1 MWQIA
6 AKAVKIY

>member
-6 AKAVKIY
+6 